1 MTATSAQLDEVTA
14 VHSERA
20 VSVYKI
26 NAITY
31 KHKLPMKDSHTIREK
46 QMNQLISL
54 KSDVKSEQNNTPKVV
69 FAVVRKL
76 QAETVG
82 MKLENNAKFIDMV
95 VKHRNLKRSHAS
107 ALVDKDFTIATVK
120 RAWRETVDREA
131 NLNKDVR
138 ATIKN
143 ANSNKKLA
151 EDIKKKSYDMV
162 THVQYIKNELED
174 LIDKMNYL

>member
-26 NAITY
+26 NAITS
-31 KHKLPMKDSHTIREK
+31 KNKLPMKDSHTIKEK

-69 FAVVRKL
+69 SAVVRKF

-82 MKLENNAKFIDMV
+82 MKLKDNAKLIDMV
-95 VKHRNLKRSHAS
+95 VKHWTLKRSQAS
-107 ALVDKDFTIATVK
+107 TLVDNNVTISTVK

-151 EDIKKKSYDMV
+151 EDIKKRSYDMV
-162 THVQYIKNELED
+162 THVQYIK
-174 LIDKMNYL
+174 K